1 MRRSATPVAG
11 RSRSCR
17 PRWPAATP
25 RPGRDIYGQEQV
37 RRQILELRAEIERG
51 DSGGPLVL
59 KDGTVGGIVYAEA
72 RTNPDVGYALSGTEV
87 AAAIRPGIGRRAAVA
102 TGACLH

>member
-1 MRRSATPVAG
+1 VSVSSSRFSTATFVAV
-11 RSRSCR
+11 RQEF
-17 PRWPAATP
+17 
-25 RPGRDIYGQEQV
+25 QEQV

-87 AAAIRPGIGRRAAVA
+87 AAAIRPGIGRRTAVA